1 MTIAGRVPIEVMWE
15 RITYFLERVIPVA
28 EEYKIRMAVH
38 TPDPPAPPDYR
49 GVTRWNTQVFE
60 GLKRYVETVKSP
72 YNGLLLCIGSTGE
85 GLVDP
90 GKEIL
95 EIVRYLGEREK
106 IFLIHLRNIRGRRN
120 NFQEVYP
127 DEGDMDF
134 YKVMKVLR
142 DVEYPYM
149 IMPDH
154 MPRHPEDPEGRQAF
168 AFGFGY
174 IKALIQ
180 AVNSE
185 V

>member
-1 MTIAGRVPIEVMWE
+1 M
-15 RITYFLERVIPVA
+15 
-28 EEYKIRMAVH
+28 
-38 TPDPPAPPDYR
+38 
-49 GVTRWNTQVFE
+49 
-60 GLKRYVETVKSP
+60 
-72 YNGLLLCIGSTGE
+72 
-85 GLVDP
+85 
-90 GKEIL
+90 
-95 EIVRYLGEREK
+95 VRCFPFKHYLGERGK